1 MEIVLASPPARHHG
15 PMSAKD
21 RFVLASLLPVFILF
35 TLFVVVPIGSSVVI
49 SLFNYN
55 PLGRNPPFVGLR
67 NYLNAVTDPVV
78 LASMRNTL
86 CFVSVSVAVNIVIA
100 ILVALAIE
108 SVGRRGIKDLFRT
121 IYFLPTTANIAA
133 VAIVWGFMLE
143 PDFGIVAFLLGRL
156 GVSTRLFWF
165 ANPSLVLPSIIT
177 LNLWQDIGYN
187 IIILLA
193 GLQSI
198 PRTFYEN
205 AVMDGAR
212 PVQIFFRVTLPLMS
226 RTMTFVSVMTV
237 ISYFQVFTPVM
248 VLTRGGPDHASE
260 LFGVMIYL
268 NAFQYAKMGYA
279 SALAVI
285 LMVIMMG
292 LSLLQ
297 MRLARSDWEY

>member
-1 MEIVLASPPARHHG
+1 MEIATASPRVRPHG
-15 PMSAKD
+15 QMSAKD
-21 RFVLASLLPVFILF
+21 RFVLVSLLPVFILF
-35 TLFVVVPIGSSVVI
+35 ALFVVTPIGFSVVI

-78 LASMRNTL
+78 LASMKNTL
-86 CFVSVSVAVNIVIA
+86 YFVAVSVVANIIIA
-100 ILVALAIE
+100 TLVALAME
-108 SVGRRGIKDLFRT
+108 NVARRGVKDLFRT

-143 PDFGIVAFLLGRL
+143 PDFGIVAVLLGRL

-165 ANPSLVLPSIIT
+165 ANPALVLPSIIT
-177 LNLWQDIGYN
+177 LNLWQDVGYN

-198 PRTFYEN
+198 PRTFYES
-205 AVMDGAR
+205 AAMDGAR
-212 PVQIFFRVTLPLMS
+212 PAQVFFRITLPLMS

-260 LFGVMIYL
+260 LFGVTIYL

-297 MRLARSDWEY
+297 LKLARSDWEY